1 MMKKYFNKYVA
12 KRREL
17 IVNESD
23 VTGVLDV
30 INNNISIWHQSVR
43 VGKCCNY
50 TWYIYVH
57 ATNDEWGNLA
67 TKLRT
72 GGFKKILHKRKGYS
86 TL

>member
-12 KRREL
+12 KRRKL

-23 VTGVLDV
+23 VKGVLNT
-30 INNNISIWHQSVR
+30 INDNISIWHQGVR
-43 VGKCCNY
+43 VGSCGKY
-50 TWYIYVH
+50 TWYIYLH
-57 ATNDEWGNLA
+57 ATNDEWDTLA

-72 GGFKKILHKRKGYS
+72 GGFKKILHERKGYN